1 MRALRAETANLS
13 KYFKNYRNIHLLK
26 SYSTE
31 TQKKMLGLKYFSY
44 NIRRQC
50 NVYNYTMSVLLE

>member
-1 MRALRAETANLS
+1 MRALRAETANLL

-31 TQKKMLGLKYFSY
+31 TKK
-44 NIRRQC
+44 
-50 NVYNYTMSVLLE
+50 NVRVKVFLL